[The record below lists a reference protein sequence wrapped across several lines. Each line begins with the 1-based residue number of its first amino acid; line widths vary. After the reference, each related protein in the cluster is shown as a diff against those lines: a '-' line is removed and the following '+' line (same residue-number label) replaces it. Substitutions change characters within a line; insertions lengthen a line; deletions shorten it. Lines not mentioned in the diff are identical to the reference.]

1 MMWINESQTLR
12 KRMQSPERDSRKLN
26 FVREKSVTE
35 HEKKCGLYVSG
46 TRIIDYS

>member
-1 MMWINESQTLR
+1 MRESQTLR
-12 KRMQSPERDSRKLN
+12 KRMHNPERDSQKLN